1 MPIEKMGELTGQ
13 LMALLFVLTGMM
25 LTPIIFIALD
35 FWAGIRKAKKRGEK
49 IMSNKMKRTMDKVS
63 RYYNSIL
70 AMLVVD
76 AIQMTGF
83 VYWYLYFGGTA
94 YTFPVFTLAAVL
106 FVAAVEI
113 RSIYEPADAKESK
126 DMKDV
131 MELAKQIAEHRGD
144 VQELAEILGK
154 YLNKRDYESNGK

>member
-1 MPIEKMGELTGQ
+1 MNELTGQ

-131 MELAKQIAEHRGD
+131 MELAKQIADHRGD

-154 YLNKRDYESNGK
+154 YLNKCDYDGNGK

>member
-1 MPIEKMGELTGQ
+1 
-13 LMALLFVLTGMM
+13 MALLFVLTGMM

-76 AIQMTGF
+76 AIQMAGF

-154 YLNKRDYESNGK
+154 YLNKRDYDGNDK